1 MNKKE
6 QILNDLRD
14 LVLRTE
20 AYNEENKSD
29 IEIRLI
35 VMALRTTSVGREVSR
50 ELHLK
55 KKEEYQAQKGKTREE
70 RRAEYE
76 GEPLPEEKHEEP
88 EDLSIEEEIN
98 KHEDKISEELEKMT
112 LKELRALAA
121 NEGIKNSSKMNK
133 ADVIHALTEF

>member
-76 GEPLPEEKHEEP
+76 GEPLPEDKQEEP
-88 EDLSIEEEIN
+88 EVLSIEEEIN
-98 KHEDKISEELEKMT
+98 KHEDKISEELEYMT
-112 LKELRALAA
+112 LKELRIIAA
-121 NEGIKNSSKMNK
+121 NKGIKNASKMNK
-133 ADVIHALTEF
+133 SDVIFQLDHV